1 MCVELAMLRSGPMP
15 SLVLAVLLTAGA
27 GLPGFDALRPNQ
39 PSITLMALTELKA
52 GPMGHYLVKATINHS
67 DIDVMVDTGA
77 SFVALSYED
86 AQRAGLRPN
95 TLDFNVPVSTANG
108 VVKAAR
114 VKLDRVEIDTV
125 RVEDVDAMV
134 LPSGALN
141 GTLLGMS
148 FLSKLDSFKSEDGIL
163 TLKN

>member
-1 MCVELAMLRSGPMP
+1 MVKSGLLQSCALAF
-15 SLVLAVLLTAGA
+15 LLIASAGFP
-27 GLPGFDALRPNQ
+27 GLEAAQRDLPIQ
-39 PSITLMALTELKA
+39 LMAMTELKA
-52 GPMGHYLVKATINHS
+52 GNQGHYVIKARINKS

-77 SFVALSYED
+77 SVVALSYED

-108 VVKAAR
+108 SVNAAR
-114 VKLDRVEIDTV
+114 AKLDRVEIDTV
-125 RVEDVDAMV
+125 RVDNVDALV
-134 LPSGALN
+134 LPTGALN

-148 FLSKLDSFKSEDGIL
+148 FLSKLDSFKSEDGVL

>member
-1 MCVELAMLRSGPMP
+1 MRKSGWLP
-15 SLVLAVLLTAGA
+15 SLCLSAALIGSA
-27 GLPGFDALRPNQ
+27 GLPGFSANVPNST
-39 PSITLMALTELKA
+39 PISLMALTELKA
-52 GPMGHYLVKATINHS
+52 GSLGHYVTKATINKA

-77 SFVALSYED
+77 SVVALSYED
-86 AQRAGLRPN
+86 AQTAGLRPN
-95 TLDFNVPVSTANG
+95 TLDFKIPVSTANG
-108 VVKAAR
+108 IVMAAR

-134 LPSGALN
+134 LPTGALN

-148 FLSKLDSFKSEDGIL
+148 FLSKLSSFKSEGGIL